1 MRRTL
6 FILLAIVLLV
16 TSPVSASRLV
26 DYTLTS
32 DHESVPCLRDLPA
45 PRNTFDA
52 REHEEFYAIV
62 VLDPVS
68 VGDTVQFEW
77 FFEEELYSEGEEYVF
92 TEASFGSVCKGEGFE
107 IPGTERE
114 DMTGWWS
121 VKISI
126 DGVYLLTY
134 SFYLDGLTDPV
145 TTSTTTSAQS
155 SGPCALSLIYGEK
168 SDETELLRYIRDNA
182 LSKTPEGRALIKL
195 YYQWS
200 PVIVKTMEEDE
211 NFKEEIKGVV
221 DEVLPIVMGTAD

>member
-6 FILLAIVLLV
+6 FLLLAILLLV
-16 TSPVSASRLV
+16 TSPVSASSLV

-32 DHESVPCLRDLPA
+32 DHETVPCLRDLPA
-45 PRNTFDA
+45 PRNLYDA
-52 REHEEFYAIV
+52 REHKEFYVIV

-77 FFEEELYSEGEEYVF
+77 FYEEVIYSVGEEYVF
-92 TEASFGSVCKGEGFE
+92 TEASFGSVCVGEGFE

-126 DGVYLLTY
+126 DGVYLLNY
-134 SFYLDGLTDPV
+134 PFYLDGLTDPV
-145 TTSTTTSAQS
+145 TTSTTTSIAFT
-155 SGPCALSLIYGEK
+155 GPCALAVIYGET
-168 SDETELLRYIRDNA
+168 SDKTELLRYIRDNA
-182 LSKTPEGRALIKL
+182 LSKTPEGRELIKL

-200 PVIVKTMEEDE
+200 PVIVKTMEGDE
-211 NFKEEIKGVV
+211 NFKEEIRGVM
-221 DEVLPIVMGTAD
+221 DEMLPLFMGTVD